1 MGLVLSDHGGGRN
14 GGARACPRM
23 TRGVCAC
30 RNETVQDTRSA
41 ARASAHLGESTVTST
56 PPLATPR
63 LAPLY
68 LAGFTTAFG
77 AHGIAAAL
85 GAETEDIGWTLL
97 AFGLTLALYDL
108 AEVLLKPLFGALSDR
123 IGVRPVIIG
132 GLLAFSAFSVVGAV
146 VPGMLGLVIGRFGQ
160 GAAASAFS
168 PSSSAAV
175 ARLTDDATRGKY
187 FGRYGSWKSLGY
199 ALGPLLGAVL
209 VVWGGMPALFW
220 ALAVLGV
227 GAAAWVALAVPAV
240 PVLPRKRITLVDL
253 GRELAAPA
261 FLIPTLVLAATTGA
275 LAVAVGFLPL
285 LGRQAGL
292 DTVGSMAIVTV
303 LAIASSVAQP
313 FVGAAHDRGR
323 ISVRLGTVGGLLLI
337 AAGIALAAVTQVPV
351 ALVATALL
359 VGVGVG
365 VATPIAFS
373 HLAASTPPECM
384 GRTMGSAE
392 LGREL
397 GDAGGPL
404 VAGAVATASV
414 PGLGLGVVAALTAG
428 AGALALLGLR
438 RRADAEISDGAEP
451 S

>member
-1 MGLVLSDHGGGRN
+1 
-14 GGARACPRM
+14 M
-23 TRGVCAC
+23 T
-30 RNETVQDTRSA
+30 SA
-41 ARASAHLGESTVTST
+41 
-56 PPLATPR
+56 PR

-85 GAETEDIGWTLL
+85 GAETDDIGWTLL
-97 AFGLTLALYDL
+97 AFGFTLALYDL

-123 IGVRPVIIG
+123 VGVRPVIIG
-132 GLLAFSAFSVVGAV
+132 GLLAFAAFSVVGAV
-146 VPGMLGLVIGRFGQ
+146 VPGMAGLVIGRFGQ

-209 VVWGGMPALFW
+209 VVWGGLPALFW
-220 ALAVLGV
+220 ALAALGL
-227 GAAAWVALAVPAV
+227 GAAAWVAVSVPHV
-240 PVLPRKRITLVDL
+240 PVLPRKRVTLLDL
-253 GRELAAPA
+253 GRELVAPG
-261 FLIPTLVLAATTGA
+261 FLVPTLVLAATTGA

-292 DTVGSMAIVTV
+292 DTVWSMAIVTV
-303 LAIASSVAQP
+303 LAVASSAAQP
-313 FVGAAHDRGR
+313 LVGSAHDRGR
-323 ISVRLGTVGGLLLI
+323 ISVRGGTVGGLLLI
-337 AAGIALAAVTQVPV
+337 AVGIALSAVTGHPA
-351 ALVATALL
+351 ALVTTALFVGL
-359 VGVGVG
+359 GVGT
-365 VATPIAFS
+365 ATPVAFS
-373 HLAASTPPECM
+373 HLAASTPPERM

-414 PGLGLGVVAALTAG
+414 PGIGLGVVAALTAG
-428 AGALALLGLR
+428 AGVLAAVGTRTSRNRGLAL
-438 RRADAEISDGAEP
+438 DK
-451 S
+451 

>member
-1 MGLVLSDHGGGRN
+1 M
-14 GGARACPRM
+14 
-23 TRGVCAC
+23 
-30 RNETVQDTRSA
+30 
-41 ARASAHLGESTVTST
+41 TST

-68 LAGFTTAFG
+68 LAGFITAFG

-108 AEVLLKPLFGALSDR
+108 AEVLLKPFFGALSDR
-123 IGVRPVIIG
+123 VGVRPVIVG

-220 ALAVLGV
+220 ALAVLGL
-227 GAAAWVALAVPAV
+227 GAAVWVAVAVPAV
-240 PVLPRKRITLVDL
+240 PVLPRTRVTLVDL
-253 GRELAAPA
+253 GRELTAPG
-261 FLIPTLVLAATTGA
+261 FVVPTLVLAATTGA

-292 DTVGSMAIVTV
+292 DTVWSMAIVTV
-303 LAIASSVAQP
+303 LALASSVTQP
-313 FVGAAHDRGR
+313 FVGAVHDRGR
-323 ISVRLGTVGGLLLI
+323 ISVRLGTAGGLALI

-351 ALVATALL
+351 ALVSTALL

-373 HLAASTPPECM
+373 YLASSTPPQRM

-414 PGLGLGVVAALTAG
+414 PGVGLGVVAALTAG
-428 AGALALLGLR
+428 AGALALVGLR
-438 RRADAEISDGAEP
+438 RRSGPDAADEAARMR
-451 S
+451 

>member
-1 MGLVLSDHGGGRN
+1 M
-14 GGARACPRM
+14 
-23 TRGVCAC
+23 
-30 RNETVQDTRSA
+30 
-41 ARASAHLGESTVTST
+41 TST
-56 PPLATPR
+56 PPAAKPR

-123 IGVRPVIIG
+123 VGVRPVVIG

-160 GAAASAFS
+160 GVAASAFS

-175 ARLTDDATRGKY
+175 ARLADDATRGKY

-199 ALGPLLGAVL
+199 ALGPLIGAVL
-209 VVWGGMPALFW
+209 VVWAGMPALFW
-220 ALAVLGV
+220 ALAVLGL
-227 GAAAWVALAVPAV
+227 GAAAWVAVAVPRVAA
-240 PVLPRKRITLVDL
+240 LPRKRVTLVDL
-253 GRELAAPA
+253 GRELIAPG

-292 DTVGSMAIVTV
+292 ETLGSMAIVTV

-323 ISVRLGTVGGLLLI
+323 ISVRTGVVGGLVLI
-337 AAGIALAAVTQVPV
+337 AVGIALAAITQSPV
-351 ALVATALL
+351 ALIATAVL

-373 HLAASTPPECM
+373 HLAASTPPERM

-414 PGLGLGVVAALTAG
+414 PGVGLGVVAALTAG
-428 AGALALLGLR
+428 AGVLALVGLR
-438 RRADAEISDGAEP
+438 RRADAAISDRAER
-451 S
+451 SDVGDDAS

>member
-1 MGLVLSDHGGGRN
+1 
-14 GGARACPRM
+14 M
-23 TRGVCAC
+23 TVR
-30 RNETVQDTRSA
+30 
-41 ARASAHLGESTVTST
+41 
-56 PPLATPR
+56 PR

-85 GAETEDIGWTLL
+85 GAESEDIGWTLL
-97 AFGLTLALYDL
+97 AFGFTLALYDL

-123 IGVRPVIIG
+123 VGVRPVIIG
-132 GLLAFSAFSVVGAV
+132 GLLGFAAFSVLGAL
-146 VPGMLGLVIGRFGQ
+146 VPGTIGLIVARFGQ

-168 PSSSAAV
+168 PASSAAV

-220 ALAVLGV
+220 ALAVLGL
-227 GAAAWVALAVPAV
+227 GAAAWVAFAVPSV
-240 PVLPRKRITLVDL
+240 PVLPRKRVTLVDL
-253 GRELAAPA
+253 GRELLAPG

-292 DTVGSMAIVTV
+292 DTIGSMALVTV
-303 LAIASSVAQP
+303 LAVISSAVQP
-313 FVGAAHDRGR
+313 LVGAAHDRGR
-323 ISVRLGTVGGLLLI
+323 FSVRLGAVGGLALI
-337 AAGIALAAVTQVPV
+337 AVGIAVAAAWGHPVALAATAILVGAGVGAATPV
-351 ALVATALL
+351 A
-359 VGVGVG
+359 
-365 VATPIAFS
+365 FS
-373 HLAASTPPECM
+373 YLAASTPPERM

-404 VAGAVATASV
+404 VAGAVGTATV
-414 PGLGLGVVAALTAG
+414 PGLGLAVVAALTAG
-428 AGALALLGLR
+428 AGVLAAIGLR
-438 RRADAEISDGAEP
+438 RGAGGDAPQDR
-451 S
+451 

>member
-1 MGLVLSDHGGGRN
+1 M
-14 GGARACPRM
+14 
-23 TRGVCAC
+23 
-30 RNETVQDTRSA
+30 
-41 ARASAHLGESTVTST
+41 TST

-132 GLLAFSAFSVVGAV
+132 GLLAFSAFSAVGAV
-146 VPGMLGLVIGRFGQ
+146 VPGMLGLVIGRLGQ

-199 ALGPLLGAVL
+199 ALGPLIGAVL

-220 ALAVLGV
+220 ALAVLGLA
-227 GAAAWVALAVPAV
+227 AAAWVALAIPAV
-240 PVLPRKRITLVDL
+240 TVLPRTRVTLVDL
-253 GRELAAPA
+253 ARELAAPG
-261 FLIPTLVLAATTGA
+261 FLVPTLVLAATTGA

-313 FVGAAHDRGR
+313 FVGGAHDRGR
-323 ISVRLGTVGGLLLI
+323 ISVRLGTVGGLLVI

-365 VATPIAFS
+365 IATPIAFS
-373 HLAASTPPECM
+373 HLAATTPPERM

-428 AGALALLGLR
+428 AGVLALLGLR
-438 RRADAEISDGAEP
+438 RRRWTP
-451 S
+451 

>member
-1 MGLVLSDHGGGRN
+1 
-14 GGARACPRM
+14 M
-23 TRGVCAC
+23 T
-30 RNETVQDTRSA
+30 S
-41 ARASAHLGESTVTST
+41 
-56 PPLATPR
+56 TPR

-97 AFGLTLALYDL
+97 AFGFTLALYDL

-146 VPGMLGLVIGRFGQ
+146 VPGMLGLVIGRLGQ

-175 ARLTDDATRGKY
+175 ARLTDDSTRGRY

-220 ALAVLGV
+220 ALAALGV
-227 GAAAWVALAVPAV
+227 AAAAWVAISVPAV
-240 PVLPRKRITLVDL
+240 PVLPRKRVTLVDL
-253 GRELAAPA
+253 GRELLAPG
-261 FLIPTLVLAATTGA
+261 FLVPTLVLAATTGA

-285 LGRQAGL
+285 LGRQVGL
-292 DTVGSMAIVTV
+292 DVVGSMAIVTV
-303 LAIASSVAQP
+303 LAIASSVTQP
-313 FVGAAHDRGR
+313 FIGSAHDRGR
-323 ISVRLGTVGGLLLI
+323 LSVRMGAVGGLLLI
-337 AAGIALAAVTQVPV
+337 AAGIALSAVTAHPL
-351 ALVATALL
+351 ALIATALL

-365 VATPIAFS
+365 AATPVAFS
-373 HLAASTPPECM
+373 HLAASTPPERM

-414 PGLGLGVVAALTAG
+414 PGIGLGVVAVLTAG
-428 AGALALLGLR
+428 AGVLALAGLR
-438 RRADAEISDGAEP
+438 RAPADALDA
-451 S
+451 

>member
-1 MGLVLSDHGGGRN
+1 MRRHPPCGGQGGR
-14 GGARACPRM
+14 R
-23 TRGVCAC
+23 
-30 RNETVQDTRSA
+30 
-41 ARASAHLGESTVTST
+41 
-56 PPLATPR
+56 
-63 LAPLY
+63 
-68 LAGFTTAFG
+68 
-77 AHGIAAAL
+77 
-85 GAETEDIGWTLL
+85 GWTLL

-123 IGVRPVIIG
+123 VGVRPVIIG

-146 VPGMLGLVIGRFGQ
+146 VPGMLGLVLGRFGQ

-175 ARLTDDATRGKY
+175 ARLTDDATRGRY

-220 ALAVLGV
+220 ALAALGLV
-227 GAAAWVALAVPAV
+227 AAGWVAVAVPHV
-240 PVLPRKRITLVDL
+240 PVLPRRRVTLVDL
-253 GRELAAPA
+253 GRELIAPG
-261 FLIPTLVLAATTGA
+261 FLVPTLVLAATTGA

-323 ISVRLGTVGGLLLI
+323 VSVRLGTVGGLSLI
-337 AAGIALAAVTQVPV
+337 AVGIAIAAVTGHPA

-359 VGVGVG
+359 VGLGVG
-365 VATPIAFS
+365 TATPVAFS
-373 HLAASTPPECM
+373 HLAASIPPERM

-414 PGLGLGVVAALTAG
+414 PGVGLAAVAVLTAG

-438 RRADAEISDGAEP
+438 PRADAVPSD
-451 S
+451 

>member
-1 MGLVLSDHGGGRN
+1 MPFD
-14 GGARACPRM
+14 
-23 TRGVCAC
+23 
-30 RNETVQDTRSA
+30 SA
-41 ARASAHLGESTVTST
+41 
-56 PPLATPR
+56 PR

-97 AFGLTLALYDL
+97 AFGFTLALYDL

-123 IGVRPVIIG
+123 VGVRPVIIG

-146 VPGMLGLVIGRFGQ
+146 VPGMLGLVVGRLGQ

-175 ARLTDDATRGKY
+175 ARLTDDATRGRY

-227 GAAAWVALAVPAV
+227 IAAAWVAIAVPRI
-240 PVLPRKRITLVDL
+240 PVLPRRRVTVVDL
-253 GRELAAPA
+253 GRELLQTG
-261 FLIPTLVLAATTGA
+261 FLVPTLVLAATTGA

-285 LGRQAGL
+285 LGRQVGL
-292 DTVGSMAIVTV
+292 GTVGSMAIVTV
-303 LAIASSVAQP
+303 LAVASSVVQP
-313 FVGAAHDRGR
+313 VIGAAHDKGR

-337 AAGIALAAVTQVPV
+337 AVGIALSAAIDHPV
-351 ALVATALL
+351 ALVATAVL

-373 HLAASTPPECM
+373 HLAASTPPERM

-414 PGLGLGVVAALTAG
+414 PGVGLGVVALLTAG
-428 AGALALLGLR
+428 AGALALVGLR
-438 RRADAEISDGAEP
+438 DRVRTETS
-451 S
+451 

>member
-1 MGLVLSDHGGGRN
+1 
-14 GGARACPRM
+14 M
-23 TRGVCAC
+23 T
-30 RNETVQDTRSA
+30 
-41 ARASAHLGESTVTST
+41 STPSVTST
-56 PPLATPR
+56 SSAPR

-85 GAETEDIGWTLL
+85 GAETEDLGWTLL
-97 AFGLTLALYDL
+97 AFGFTLALYDL

-123 IGVRPVIIG
+123 IGVRPVIVG

-146 VPGMLGLVIGRFGQ
+146 VPGMIGLVIGRLGQ

-175 ARLTDDATRGKY
+175 ARLTGASTRGRY

-209 VVWGGMPALFW
+209 IVWGGMPALFW
-220 ALAVLGV
+220 ALAVLGL
-227 GAAAWVALAVPAV
+227 AAAVWVAIAVPRV
-240 PVLPRKRITLVDL
+240 PVLPRTRVTLVDL
-253 GRELAAPA
+253 GRELLAPG
-261 FLIPTLVLAATTGA
+261 FLVPTLVLAATTGA

-292 DTVGSMAIVTV
+292 GTVGSMAIVTV
-303 LAIASSVAQP
+303 LAIASSLAQP
-313 FVGAAHDRGR
+313 LIGAAHDRGR
-323 ISVRLGTVGGLLLI
+323 LSVRLGTVGGLALI
-337 AAGIALAAVTQVPV
+337 AVGIGISALSGEAVV
-351 ALVATALL
+351 LVATALL
-359 VGVGVG
+359 VGLGVG
-365 VATPIAFS
+365 TATPVAFS
-373 HLAASTPPECM
+373 HLAASTPADRM

-414 PGLGLGVVAALTAG
+414 PGVGLGVVAALTAG

-438 RRADAEISDGAEP
+438 TRTDAAVGE
-451 S
+451 

>member
-1 MGLVLSDHGGGRN
+1 M
-14 GGARACPRM
+14 
-23 TRGVCAC
+23 
-30 RNETVQDTRSA
+30 
-41 ARASAHLGESTVTST
+41 TST
-56 PPLATPR
+56 PPSPTAKPR

-123 IGVRPVIIG
+123 VGVRPVIIG

-199 ALGPLLGAVL
+199 ALGPLIGAVL
-209 VVWGGMPALFW
+209 VVWGGLPALLW
-220 ALAVLGV
+220 ALAVLGLV
-227 GAAAWVALAVPAV
+227 AAAWVAVAVPRVA
-240 PVLPRKRITLVDL
+240 VLPRKRVTLVDL
-253 GRELAAPA
+253 GRELIAPG

-292 DTVGSMAIVTV
+292 DTVWSMAIVTV

-313 FVGAAHDRGR
+313 VVGAAHDRGR
-323 ISVRLGTVGGLLLI
+323 ISVRTGAVGGLALI
-337 AAGIALAAVTQVPV
+337 AAGIALAAVTQSPA
-351 ALVATALL
+351 ALVVTALL
-359 VGVGVG
+359 AGIGVG

-373 HLAASTPPECM
+373 HLAASTPPERM

-414 PGLGLGVVAALTAG
+414 PAFGLAAVAALTAG
-428 AGALALLGLR
+428 AGVLALVGLR
-438 RRADAEISDGAEP
+438 RHERP

>member
-1 MGLVLSDHGGGRN
+1 
-14 GGARACPRM
+14 
-23 TRGVCAC
+23 
-30 RNETVQDTRSA
+30 
-41 ARASAHLGESTVTST
+41 VTST
-56 PPLATPR
+56 PHTAKPR

-123 IGVRPVIIG
+123 VGVRPVIIG
-132 GLLAFSAFSVVGAV
+132 GLLAFSTFSVVGAV

-199 ALGPLLGAVL
+199 ALGPLIGAVL
-209 VVWGGMPALFW
+209 VVWGGLPALFW
-220 ALAVLGV
+220 ALAVLGL
-227 GAAAWVALAVPAV
+227 GAALWVAAAVPRVA
-240 PVLPRKRITLVDL
+240 VLPRKRVTLVDL
-253 GRELAAPA
+253 GRELIAPG
-261 FLIPTLVLAATTGA
+261 FLVPTLVLAATTGA

-292 DTVGSMAIVTV
+292 DIVWSMAIVTV

-323 ISVRLGTVGGLLLI
+323 ISVRTGAVGGLALI
-337 AAGIALAAVTQVPV
+337 AAGIALAAVTQTPA
-351 ALVATALL
+351 ALVVTALL
-359 VGVGVG
+359 VGIGVG

-373 HLAASTPPECM
+373 HLAASTPPERM

-414 PGLGLGVVAALTAG
+414 PGVGLAAVAALTAG
-428 AGALALLGLR
+428 AGVLALVGLR
-438 RRADAEISDGAEP
+438 RDRRS